1 MPKGKRLM
9 AMLLCLVLLGTS
21 IGATIA
27 YLNDKSNTVTNTFI
41 PGKAEITIEENNEAA
56 VKKDVVIRNPQN
68 TENVPVYIRAKI
80 VATWQD
86 ANGNIYG
93 EAPVRDTDY
102 YINGPGTGW
111 VLHTDGYYYY
121 KEPVNPGGAT
131 SKLIES
137 AALIQNVEPP
147 EDYFLCIDV
156 LASAVQSDG
165 VNASNQKAVE
175 ALWGVDPSTLGTS

>member
-1 MPKGKRLM
+1 M

-21 IGATIA
+21 IGVTIA

-41 PGKAEITIEENNEAA
+41 PGKAEITIIEKNEPN
-56 VKKDVVIRNPQN
+56 VKKDVVIQNPQN

-86 ANGNIYG
+86 GNGNIYG
-93 EAPVRDTDY
+93 EAPVRDTHY
-102 YINGPGTGW
+102 YINGPEDGW

-121 KEPVNPGGAT
+121 TSPVAPGDPT
-131 SKLIES
+131 SKLITS
-137 AALIQNVEPP
+137 AALNNGVTPP

-175 ALWGVDPSTLGTS
+175 ALWGVDPSNLGTS